1 MTSKILSSIDARIAA
16 LAESIERYKME
27 QEGPVDDLSRSL
39 FEFGQE
45 LATLDE
51 TGLIAEA
58 EA

>member
-1 MTSKILSSIDARIAA
+1 
-16 LAESIERYKME
+16 ME